1 MVSTASE
8 ARASAAS
15 APRLRGSLAR
25 LRRSTTLRAIGGA
38 QLVALAIILLRTY
51 GWLQPPELA
60 VYDALRVAWA
70 GHQRANRVVLV
81 GVTDGD
87 ITAADGARWP
97 WPLPDDK
104 LAQILER
111 LASWRPQ
118 AIGVDIYRDI
128 PIYRDVPTGG
138 EDPLAAVLRRH
149 PEIYWVFRL
158 KGDSRHPGTAAPK
171 VLRGSDRTALSDI
184 PEDSDGIVRRGL
196 LYADDGKNQYAG
208 LATALALAYLAP
220 RHIAPESAGG
230 DALRLGKAV
239 IAPLDE
245 TRGPY
250 VQLDSRG
257 YQVLMDY
264 RGGPQPFPEASL
276 SAIMDHDDFARQV
289 RGHIVILGVDADSVK
304 DAFGTPYST
313 GFNGNDAVSGIAM
326 HAHLADQLLREAI
339 DGDAVL
345 DGLSRQHEDL
355 WIWGWALLGALLGLV
370 LRSTVPAVIGT
381 GGGLIMI
388 ALLAYLAFGWA
399 LWLPAVPAGLAWAGA
414 AGLTNRLLHTASNRA
429 RSRLRKSFEH
439 YLPPAVIAEMVA
451 SETLPALGGERR
463 EISVLFTDVAGF
475 TTFSEERDP
484 VELAHITNAY
494 FDGVCAAILAHGGYA
509 NAFLGDGVLAFFG
522 APVAQ
527 SDHADRA
534 IGAAFDIARFTD
546 GFSAAQH
553 AQGVAFGHTR
563 IGVHSGLAFVGNVGA
578 RERLQYTALGDVL
591 NTASRLEGLNKAIGS
606 RICVSREVVEKS
618 RRYRFRPVGHFIVK
632 GRRDATEVFLPVDPE
647 RQPAQRVAQ
656 YEGAFRALREGGADA
671 LATFA
676 ALHQEDPD
684 DPCVA
689 FHYQRLRAGE
699 SGTII
704 EMHEK

>member
-1 MVSTASE
+1 MV
-8 ARASAAS
+8 SAAS
-15 APRLRGSLAR
+15 PARGLAANATRLRGWLAR
-25 LRRSTTLRAIGGA
+25 LRRSLALRAIGGA
-38 QLVALAIILLRTY
+38 QLVALAVILLRLY
-51 GWLQPPELA
+51 GWLQPAELT
-60 VYDALRVAWA
+60 VYDALRVAWS
-70 GHQRANRVVLV
+70 GHHGAERVVLV
-81 GVTDGD
+81 GVTDSD
-87 ITAADGARWP
+87 ITAADGTRWP

-111 LASWRPQ
+111 LASWGPQ

-128 PIYRDVPTGG
+128 PIYRDLPKSG

-158 KGDSRHPGTAAPK
+158 KGDSKHPGTAAPK
-171 VLRGSDRTALSDI
+171 LLRDTDRAVLSDI
-184 PEDSDGIVRRGL
+184 PEDPDGIVRRGL
-196 LYADDGKNQYAG
+196 LYADDGRNQYAG
-208 LATALALAYLAP
+208 LATALAMAYLAP
-220 RHIAPESAGG
+220 RHITPEPAGG

-250 VQLDSRG
+250 QQLDSRG
-257 YQVLMDY
+257 YQILMDY

-276 SAIMDHDDFARQV
+276 SAVMDRDDFARRV
-289 RGHIVILGVDADSVK
+289 HGHIVILGVDADSVK

-313 GFNGNDAVSGIAM
+313 GFNRAESVSGIAM
-326 HAHLADQLLREAI
+326 HAHLADQLIREAI
-339 DGDAVL
+339 DGDPIL
-345 DGLSRQHEDL
+345 DGLSRPRENL
-355 WIWGWALLGALLGLV
+355 WIWCWATLGALLGLL

-381 GGGLIMI
+381 GSGVALIGLVV
-388 ALLAYLAFGWA
+388 YVAFGRA

-484 VELAHITNAY
+484 VELATITNAY

-527 SDHADRA
+527 GDHADRA
-534 IGAAFDIARFTD
+534 VGAALDIARFTD
-546 GFSAAQH
+546 RFSAERH
-553 AQGVAFGHTR
+553 AQGVGFGHTR

-578 RERLQYTALGDVL
+578 RQRLQYTALGDVL

-618 RRYRFRPVGHFIVK
+618 LRYRFRPAGAFIVK
-632 GRRDATEVFLPVDPE
+632 GRRDATEVFLPVDPA
-647 RQPAQRVAQ
+647 RHPAQWIAQ
-656 YEGAFRALREGGADA
+656 YENAFRALKESRADA
-671 LATFA
+671 LEEFA
-676 ALHQEDPD
+676 ALHREDPE

-689 FHYQRLRAGE
+689 FHYERLRAGE
-699 SGTII
+699 RGAVI